1 MFNAILGR
9 DVPVIQ
15 AVLLVF
21 AVVFVLANLTTDLIT
36 AALNPRLRDEGPG
49 GTGRVSAEAAKK
61 RRAPAGG
68 AAEEELQ
75 PIKRHRSGFQLALLA
90 MSKDK
95 LALAGTVV
103 VLITLFVTV
112 AAPLISPYDPNE
124 ADKAVGRLAPPFTP
138 GHLLGTD
145 GQGRDI
151 LSRIIWGGR
160 VSLPIAIIPIL
171 ASSVLGLVV
180 GLAAG
185 WIVGPVRAVIM
196 RSLDVIFA
204 FPGVLL
210 AVAVA
215 AILGP
220 GMMNA
225 MLAMSIVVLPYVARI
240 VYIDTV
246 NLRES
251 AFVEA
256 ARISGVGT
264 LRIILGEILPNV
276 LSPVIVYGTTSLG
289 ALVVFAAGLS
299 FLGVG
304 VQPPTAGLGHHGVG
318 RARRADLGA
327 LGLAHPR
334 SRHRRRRRG
343 PQLHGRRA
351 ARCARPAAAD
361 AALIRAGR
369 GGSSP
374 MSDDGKVLSVT
385 GLTTHFFVSG
395 GVVKAVDGV
404 DLEVGSREIVAIVGE
419 SGSGKS
425 VTALS
430 IMRLVAEPGRILAG
444 RVLHRGRDL
453 LALRERDMQAVRG
466 NSISM
471 VFQNPHSALHPMIRI
486 GRQLVETVALRGG
499 LSPERARSESIAL
512 LERIGV
518 AGAEAVLDRYPHE
531 VSAGVSQ
538 RVVLAM
544 ALAPHPAL
552 LIADEPTTNLDA
564 LAQKQFLLTVK
575 RMREEMD
582 MSVAHHHPRLRRG
595 LDDGGP
601 GGGDVRGQADGV
613 RHRGRG
619 AARAPAPLYLGAP
632 RLGAGARKREGPAA
646 CADTGRGAGRHA
658 PAARLQL
665 PAALRPRD
673 RCLLRGTAQRR
684 RGLGPHRP
692 VLASPGAL
700 SRWSTRHR

>member
-21 AVVFVLANLTTDLIT
+21 AVVFVLANLVTDLIT
-36 AALNPRLRDEGPG
+36 AALNPRLRDEAPG
-49 GTGRVSAEAAKK
+49 GAGAMSVEDVPKK
-61 RRAPAGG
+61 RLAPPGS
-68 AAEEELQ
+68 AAEDELQ

-103 VLITLFVTV
+103 VLLTLLVTV

-145 GQGRDI
+145 GQGARHPEPNHLGRPRVAADRDPPDPRE
-151 LSRIIWGGR
+151 LR
-160 VSLPIAIIPIL
+160 A
-171 ASSVLGLVV
+171 LGLVV

-304 VQPPTAGLGHHGVG
+304 VQPPTADWGIMASDG
-318 RARRADLGA
+318 REV
-327 LGLAHPR
+327 
-334 SRHRRRRRG
+334 
-343 PQLHGRRA
+343 
-351 ARCARPAAAD
+351 
-361 AALIRAGR
+361 LISA
-369 GGSSP
+369 P
-374 MSDDGKVLSVT
+374 W
-385 GLTTHFFVSG
+385 VSLIPG
-395 GVVKAVDGV
+395 TVIVV
-404 DLEVGSREIVAIVGE
+404 VA
-419 SGSGKS
+419 
-425 VTALS
+425 
-430 IMRLVAEPGRILAG
+430 
-444 RVLHRGRDL
+444 
-453 LALRERDMQAVRG
+453 
-466 NSISM
+466 
-471 VFQNPHSALHPMIRI
+471 
-486 GRQLVETVALRGG
+486 VALNFMGDG
-499 LSPERARSESIAL
+499 LR
-512 LERIGV
+512 
-518 AGAEAVLDRYPHE
+518 
-531 VSAGVSQ
+531 
-538 RVVLAM
+538 
-544 ALAPHPAL
+544 
-552 LIADEPTTNLDA
+552 DA
-564 LAQKQFLLTVK
+564 L
-575 RMREEMD
+575 D
-582 MSVAHHHPRLRRG
+582 PRLR
-595 LDDGGP
+595 
-601 GGGDVRGQADGV
+601 
-613 RHRGRG
+613 
-619 AARAPAPLYLGAP
+619 
-632 RLGAGARKREGPAA
+632 
-646 CADTGRGAGRHA
+646 T
-658 PAARLQL
+658 
-665 PAALRPRD
+665 
-673 RCLLRGTAQRR
+673 QR
-684 RGLGPHRP
+684 
-692 VLASPGAL
+692 
-700 SRWSTRHR
+700 